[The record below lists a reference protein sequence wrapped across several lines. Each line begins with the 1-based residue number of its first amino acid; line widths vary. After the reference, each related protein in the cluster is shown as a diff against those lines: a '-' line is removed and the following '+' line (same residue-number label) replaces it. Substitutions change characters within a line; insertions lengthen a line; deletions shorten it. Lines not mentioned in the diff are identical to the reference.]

1 MVKLRSRSMGVPKK
15 NLIGGNLR
23 RLRMEAGWTQDALA
37 GALQRMGWDLTRG
50 TLAKIEAGLR
60 RVNDGELLLLASCL
74 SLEPSEMLKGA
85 KTAHAVAVARQGR
98 E

>member
-1 MVKLRSRSMGVPKK
+1 MGGIKK
-15 NLIGGNLR
+15 NLIGANLR
-23 RLRMEAGWTQDALA
+23 RLRIEADWTQDGLA

-60 RVNDGELLLLASCL
+60 RVNDGELLLLATCL
-74 SLEPSEMLKGA
+74 SREPADLLKGA

-98 E
+98 D